1 MTDEAA
7 ENHELEQVP
16 LQEEAESASAAA
28 APVED
33 PQERNWKEVRQQ
45 LKQLKLEKDA
55 IERQLA
61 QQSEAQKP
69 KRSLRDDYNVNDD
82 DLLDAKTAARM
93 TEQIIERRMAEMQ
106 GRNSSDLAELRL
118 RAKFQDIDEVVT
130 PDALE
135 ALRQEEPELHASI
148 MNQSDMYTK
157 GAAAYKLIK
166 SMAKSKLDP
175 YARERAKAEA
185 NLKKPAH
192 SASLKGSAS
201 GQQDNT
207 FVNGLDKS
215 TKEKLYK
222 EMRDAM
228 KNINN

>member
-7 ENHELEQVP
+7 ENQELEQV
-16 LQEEAESASAAA
+16 QEADSAPAAA
-28 APVED
+28 APPED

-45 LKQLKLEKDA
+45 LKQLKMEKDA
-55 IERQLA
+55 IERRLSEQAQA
-61 QQSEAQKP
+61 QQP
-69 KRSLRDDYNVNDD
+69 KRSLRDEYNVADD

-93 TEQIIERRMAEMQ
+93 TESMMDKRFSQMQ
-106 GRNSSDLAELRL
+106 AQHESRLAELTL
-118 RAKFQDIDEVVT
+118 RAKFNDIDEVVT
-130 PDALE
+130 PEALD

-148 MNQSDMYTK
+148 MNQPDMYTK

-166 SMAKSKLDP
+166 NMEKSKQDP
-175 YARERAKAEA
+175 YAKERAKAEA

-201 GQQDNT
+201 GPQDHT
-207 FVNGLDKS
+207 FANGLDAA
-215 TKEKLYK
+215 TKARLYK
-222 EMRDAM
+222 EMKDAA